1 MPSPEESET
10 PRKHGWTD
18 DEVDRTIS
26 GLLRFGLLVSGLVVV
41 AGGLIFLLR
50 HGGETASY
58 QIFRSEPP
66 GYREIPS
73 ILAESARFRGRG
85 LIMAGLIVLMATP
98 VARVAF
104 SVLAFIRQRDG
115 IYVAATLLVLGILL
129 FSVFWLGL
137 R

>member
-1 MPSPEESET
+1 MPSREESE
-10 PRKHGWTD
+10 PGRKHGWTD
-18 DEVDRTIS
+18 DEVDRIIS
-26 GLLRFGLLVSGLVVV
+26 GLLRFGLLVSALVVL
-41 AGGLIFLLR
+41 AGGVIFLLR

-66 GYREIPS
+66 NYREIRN
-73 ILAESARFRGRG
+73 ILAESLRFRGRG
-85 LIMAGLIVLMATP
+85 LIMAGLIVLIATP

-104 SVLAFIRQRDG
+104 SVLAFLRQRDR